1 MLRLD
6 HIAVSCE
13 TLEEGRA
20 WAEARLGAPLQPGGK
35 HDRFGTHNLLMGLED
50 GLYFELIAIDPEAPD
65 PGRRRWFDLDDFE
78 GAPRL
83 TNWICATDDLA
94 EAMALAPVGM
104 GEAFEAQR
112 GDLRWRFV
120 GGEDGRLP
128 YRAGFP
134 ALIDWGE
141 SPHPSTR
148 LPATGLRLERL
159 EISNPEAEG
168 LRRAL
173 APLLADA
180 RVVIEPGEA
189 AMRAVLSSA
198 DGQKVLE
205 G

>member
-6 HIAVSCE
+6 HIAVACE
-13 TLEEGRA
+13 TLEEGRD
-20 WAEARLGAPLQPGGK
+20 WVEQRLGAVLQPGGK
-35 HDRFGTHNLLMGLED
+35 HARFGTHNLLMGLED

-65 PGRRRWFDLDDFE
+65 PGRRRWFDLDDFS
-78 GAPRL
+78 GSPRL

-94 EAMALAPVGM
+94 DAMAMAPPRM

-112 GDLRWRFV
+112 GDLHWRFV

-128 YRAGFP
+128 FEAGFP

-159 EISNPEAEG
+159 EIFNPQGEA
-168 LRRAL
+168 LRGAV
-173 APLLADA
+173 APMLADA
-180 RVVIEPGEA
+180 RVVIEGGEK
-189 AMRAVLSSA
+189 AMRAVFSSSN
-198 DGQKVLE
+198 GQKVLE